1 MNKTLPT
8 ERIPAKLAEL
18 FAYMDETRD
27 ELVRCAKEMNASFA
41 CIKPRDDVWSAS
53 ENLAHLALVE
63 ANVVNLMTKSI
74 AEAKEQGVGPDASD
88 QSFMHTLDRWRLPEN
103 EMKVVAPTRITPDNT
118 RSVDESLASL
128 EKSRESLKELLR
140 ENASIDLAA
149 IKRAHPL
156 LRELDMYQWALFVA
170 QHEVRH
176 RKQMERALAEV
187 TERAAECAPIV

>member
-1 MNKTLPT
+1 MNKPQPT
-8 ERIPAKLAEL
+8 EKVPAKLAEL
-18 FAYMDETRD
+18 FAYMDVTRD

-41 CIKPRDDVWSAS
+41 CIKPRDGVWSAS

-63 ANVVNLMTKSI
+63 GNVVNLMAKSI
-74 AEAKEQGVGPDASD
+74 AEAKEQGVGHDVSD

-103 EMKVVAPTRITPDNT
+103 EMKVVAPARITPDNT
-118 RSVDESLASL
+118 KSVDESLESL
-128 EKSRESLKELLR
+128 EKSRESLKQLLR

>member
-1 MNKTLPT
+1 MNKTQPT
-8 ERIPAKLAEL
+8 EKIPAKLAEL

-41 CIKPRDDVWSAS
+41 CIKPRDGVWSAS

-63 ANVVNLMTKSI
+63 GNVVNLMTKSI
-74 AEAKEQGVGPDASD
+74 AEAKEQGVGPDVSD

-103 EMKVVAPTRITPDNT
+103 EMKVIAPTRITPDNT
-118 RSVDESLASL
+118 RSVDDSLALL
-128 EKSRESLKELLR
+128 ENSRESLKRLLV
-140 ENASIDLAA
+140 ENASIDLSS

>member
-1 MNKTLPT
+1 MNKPQPT
-8 ERIPAKLAEL
+8 EKIPAKLAEL
-18 FAYMDETRD
+18 FAYMDVTRD
-27 ELVRCAKEMNASFA
+27 ELVRCAKEMNESFA
-41 CIKPRDDVWSAS
+41 RIKPRDGVWSAS

-63 ANVVNLMTKSI
+63 GNVVNLMTKSI
-74 AEAKEQGVGPDASD
+74 AEAKEQGVGPDVTD

-103 EMKVVAPTRITPDNT
+103 EMKVVAPSRITPDAT
-118 RSVDESLASL
+118 KSVDESLASL
-128 EKSRESLKELLR
+128 QKSRESLKQLLR

-149 IKRAHPL
+149 IKRPHPL

>member
-1 MNKTLPT
+1 MNKTQPI
-8 ERIPAKLAEL
+8 EKIPAKLAEL

-27 ELVRCAKEMNASFA
+27 ELVRCAREMNASFA
-41 CIKPRDDVWSAS
+41 CIKPRDGVWSAS

-63 ANVVNLMTKSI
+63 GNVVNLMTKSI
-74 AEAKEQGVGPDASD
+74 AEAKEQGVGPDVSD

-128 EKSRESLKELLR
+128 EKSRESLKQLLR
-140 ENASIDLAA
+140 ENAAIDLAA